1 MAQLRVK
8 RFTPAQ
14 LILDLP
20 TMAVGLVLDVE
31 ILVVLVDLV
40 RRTLLPLVEAFTVL
54 LASGVLLTRCAFLVH
69 VWSGGGVKSY
79 LLVEEV

>member
-14 LILDLP
+14 LILHLP

-31 ILVVLVDLV
+31 LLIILVNLV
-40 RRTLLPLVEAFTVL
+40 RRTLLPLIETFTVL
-54 LASGVLLTRCAFLVH
+54 LASGVLLARCAFLVH
-69 VWSGGGVKSY
+69 IWSGGGVKSY